1 MRFSDNFSVLFIIT
15 WFVINLLLLLF
26 LIKKL
31 NMDLK
36 DEKVKE
42 LIKIPIFKITS
53 ILMVCFCICCYIFYI
68 SLTR

>member
-1 MRFSDNFSVLFIIT
+1 MRFSDNFSILFIII

-31 NMDLK
+31 NIDLK

-42 LIKIPIFKITS
+42 LIKILFLKIAA